1 MNRFSRNKTAD
12 HLVSDALRNELNK
25 LSNNSLVNVKTRR
38 DGITSGEQCR
48 CYWNASLC
56 AQTFGGSPVYG
67 WWISSAG
74 SASQGVTEI
83 LGHAC
88 WLNPEGV
95 LVNPTMCDDDEIVF
109 LPSSED
115 LVLNGTSV
123 ESLLDLYFVDNG
135 YDESV
140 LDKLVGEFSC
150 LHVDNFVKSLDLYWG
165 ESSRDEIPVE
175 KIFLP
180 RFFLN
185 ETVSRISV
193 GVKSRGLFTDD
204 SLLEKVFSP
213 HIEMRPHYL
222 KKSANKPGFSFGDV
236 VRFSLRNRV
245 SLMQHLALTGTHP
258 SSLNY
263 SDYNLDDADA
273 VLKGEL
279 IFLTNPS
286 VATGRSINEIAPSP
300 MLLEQ
305 MNPKGNKKKIKKYHS
320 IATKNNLSVQELML
334 MNDPRYVPHPYLIR
348 KSKKL
353 VRI

>member
-1 MNRFSRNKTAD
+1 MNHFSRNKIAD
-12 HLVSDALRNELNK
+12 HLVSDALRSELNK
-25 LSNNSLVNVKTRR
+25 LSIHSLVNVKTRR
-38 DGITSGEQCR
+38 EGITSGEQCR
-48 CYWNASLC
+48 CYWNTSLC

-88 WLNPEGV
+88 WLTPEGV

-115 LVLNGTSV
+115 LALNGTSV
-123 ESLLDLYFVDNG
+123 ESLLDLYFVENG
-135 YDESV
+135 YNKSV
-140 LDKLVGEFSC
+140 LEKLIGEFSC
-150 LHVDNFVKSLDLYWG
+150 LHVDNYVKSLDLYWG
-165 ESSRDEIPVE
+165 ESSMDEMPVE
-175 KIFLP
+175 KVFLP

-185 ETVSRISV
+185 ETVSRISS

-204 SLLEKVFSP
+204 SLLKKVFSP

-236 VRFSLRNRV
+236 VRFSLRNHV

-263 SDYNLDDADA
+263 TDYNLDDADA

-279 IFLTNPS
+279 NFLTNPS
-286 VATGRSINEIAPSP
+286 AATGRSINEITPSAL
-300 MLLEQ
+300 LLEQ
-305 MNPKGNKKKIKKYHS
+305 MNPKGKKNKIRKYHS
-320 IATKNNLSVQELML
+320 IATKNNLTVQELML
-334 MNDPRYVPHPYLIR
+334 MNDPRYVPHPYLIH

-353 VRI
+353 VRV